1 MPSLLESVAA
11 EAGSA
16 SSESRRLRT
25 GSSATAAATGSSMT
39 STANIDM
46 AIESLTSFLVKTF
59 YGLFCHFSALVSA
72 PELLLAALPDR
83 LKIHRID
90 PAWPGI
96 ENQQDAGV

>member
-1 MPSLLESVAA
+1 MPSLLASVAA

-46 AIESLTSFLVKTF
+46 TIESLTIFLVKRF
-59 YGLFCHFSALVSA
+59 YGLFCHFRRQLRDLGVAFLFGPRRGTHPFPGVR
-72 PELLLAALPDR
+72 LDR
-83 LKIHRID
+83 VGSSFD
-90 PAWPGI
+90 
-96 ENQQDAGV
+96 E